1 MRVDR
6 FGVSAPVLAPVVAM
20 ALAMTLGACSPA
32 SEEPAAPDAQAPAP
46 EAATDT
52 QTAAPEQET
61 APAGRDYPVSSADEI
76 HARTLT
82 LDTHVDI
89 GPGYGTDALDPG
101 EHTHAQVDLPKME
114 EGGLDAAFFI
124 VYVGQGDLTDE
135 GYAAAR
141 EAAEAKYEGISRMLA
156 NDPDRIA
163 LATTADAVEE
173 IAASGRLVALIGMEN
188 AYPLGESV
196 EDVPMWA
203 ERGVRYMSITHFGN
217 NQFGGSSNPD
227 TEAGEPAEDPG
238 LTDLGRELVAALND
252 NGIIIDV
259 SHVGKATMM
268 EAIELSRAPV
278 IASHSGARAV
288 YDNARNLDD
297 EQLRAIRDNGGVA
310 QMVAFRRYIGAV
322 PEAVTEGRAAL
333 AAELNLDTPE
343 GRAAATPE
351 IIAAYQEGMAAL
363 RAEHGD
369 VGISVLAD
377 HIDHAVEVAGIE
389 HVGIAS
395 DFDGGGG
402 VGGWEDASETPSVT
416 EELLRRGY
424 TPDEIGMLWSGNVLR
439 VMRAAQ
445 AAAAE

>member
-6 FGVSAPVLAPVVAM
+6 FGVSALVLAAM
-20 ALAMTLGACSPA
+20 LGACSP
-32 SEEPAAPDAQAPAP
+32 SGEEATAP
-46 EAATDT
+46 
-52 QTAAPEQET
+52 QET
-61 APAGRDYPVSSADEI
+61 APAAAPSDTAAESAPDDTQAAPAETADNDFPVASAAQI
-76 HARTLT
+76 HDRTLT

-89 GPGYGTDALDPG
+89 GAGYGTDALDPG

-124 VYVGQGDLTDE
+124 VYVGQGPLTDE
-135 GYAAAR
+135 GYADAR

-156 NDPDRIA
+156 NDPERIA
-163 LATTADAVEE
+163 LATTADEVEE

-188 AYPLGESV
+188 AYPLGTGV
-196 EDVPMWA
+196 DDVAMWA

-227 TEAGEPAEDPG
+227 TEAGEPEEDPG
-238 LTDLGRELVAALND
+238 LSDLGRDLVEALND
-252 NGIIIDV
+252 HGIMVDV
-259 SHVGKATMM
+259 SHVGKRTML

-310 QMVAFRRYIGAV
+310 QMVAFRRYIGEMPQAV
-322 PEAVTEGRAAL
+322 NEGRAAL

-343 GRAAATPE
+343 GREAATPE
-351 IIAAYQEGMAAL
+351 IFAAYQEGMAAL

-369 VGISVLAD
+369 VDIAVLAD
-377 HIDHAVEVAGIE
+377 HIDHAVEVAGID

-402 VGGWEDASETPSVT
+402 VGGWEDASETPAVT

-424 TPDEIGMLWSGNVLR
+424 TPDEIALLWSGNVLR
-439 VMRAAQ
+439 VMREVEELAV
-445 AAAAE
+445 E